1 MKQSFAFDNVG
12 YEGGL
17 DSTSSS
23 PAATG
28 VVNILGMTCH
38 SCVKSIEDRIS
49 GLKGIVNIKVSLEQG
64 SATVKYVSSVLNLQQ
79 ICLQIEDMGFE
90 ASAAE
95 GKAASWPSRSFPAQ
109 EAVVKL
115 RVEGMTCQSC
125 VSSIEGKI
133 RKLQGVVRIKVSLSN
148 QEAVITYQPYLIQP
162 EDLRDHIC
170 DMGFEATIKNR
181 TAPLR
186 LGPIDIDKLESTNLK
201 RAAGSPIQNSSRF
214 ETLGHQGSHLATL
227 PLRIDGMHCKSC
239 VLNIEGNIGQLPGV
253 QNIRVSLEDKTAQV
267 QYDPSCITPSFLQT
281 AIEALPPGNF
291 KVSLPDGVEN
301 EPESGSSSVPSPGS
315 SQRHQEQGPGRTAVL
330 TVTGITRASSVQP
343 MEDML
348 SQRKGV
354 QQISISLSEGTG
366 TVLYDP
372 STVSSDEL
380 RAAVEDMGFEA
391 SVNSGMSLLY
401 V

>member
-23 PAATG
+23 PAATD

-49 GLKGIVNIKVSLEQG
+49 SLKGIVNIKVSLEQG
-64 SATVKYVSSVLNLQQ
+64 SATVRYVPSVMNLQQ

-95 GKAASWPSRSFPAQ
+95 GKAASWPSRSSPAQ

-162 EDLRDHIC
+162 DR
-170 DMGFEATIKNR
+170 
-181 TAPLR
+181 
-186 LGPIDIDKLESTNLK
+186 
-201 RAAGSPIQNSSRF
+201 
-214 ETLGHQGSHLATL
+214 
-227 PLRIDGMHCKSC
+227 KS
-239 VLNIEGNIGQLPGV
+239 VV
-253 QNIRVSLEDKTAQV
+253 
-267 QYDPSCITPSFLQT
+267 
-281 AIEALPPGNF
+281 
-291 KVSLPDGVEN
+291 
-301 EPESGSSSVPSPGS
+301 
-315 SQRHQEQGPGRTAVL
+315 
-330 TVTGITRASSVQP
+330 
-343 MEDML
+343 
-348 SQRKGV
+348 
-354 QQISISLSEGTG
+354 
-366 TVLYDP
+366 
-372 STVSSDEL
+372 
-380 RAAVEDMGFEA
+380 
-391 SVNSGMSLLY
+391 
-401 V
+401 